1 MSVRGTRPL
10 QGQRGLT
17 VAEVLVAAAIL
28 AVAMLGI
35 AGMVPRAY
43 QNIGTGGQITKA
55 ANLAREKMEELK
67 NASYNALLAGG
78 TPYTDPQN
86 PIEEVFSRTWTI
98 EDNGLPADLKRITV
112 TVSWSTGFGVREVQV
127 VTLVAR

>member
-1 MSVRGTRPL
+1 MSVRGRRPL
-10 QGQRGLT
+10 QGQSGLT

-67 NASYNALLAGG
+67 NASYNALLTGG
-78 TPYTDPQN
+78 TPYTDPQ
-86 PIEEVFSRTWTI
+86 PIEGVFSRTWTI

-112 TVSWSTGFGVREVQV
+112 TVSWATGFGVREVQV
-127 VTLVAR
+127 MTLVAR

>member
-1 MSVRGTRPL
+1 MSVTWAPPPE
-10 QGQRGLT
+10 GQSGLT
-17 VAEVLVAAAIL
+17 IAELLIAAAIL

-67 NASYNALLAGG
+67 NASYAALLARG
-78 TPYTDPQN
+78 TSYADSQN
-86 PIEEVFSRTWTI
+86 PIEGVFTRTWTI
-98 EDNGLPADLKRITV
+98 EEGGLPAGLKRITV
-112 TVSWSTGFGVREVQV
+112 TVGWSTLVGVREVQV
-127 VTLVAR
+127 MTLVTR